1 MSINYTPEAEDYQEG
16 TEKRIIPDGTEVN
29 LRFTDA
35 KFITNDRGWKGLKLS
50 GIITDGEFANQFMD
64 EMVTLENPNNPATV
78 KYGRQTQAKL
88 CKALGLGGI
97 THESQLL
104 GLPVVA
110 VISDI
115 SSKNPDFPN
124 KIKAYKVHPHN
135 VQAQGAPVQQAPA
148 QAAPAQQYQ
157 APPQQAAPVQANPFG
172 GQPAPA
178 DNIPF

>member
-1 MSINYTPEAEDYQEG
+1 
-16 TEKRIIPDGTEVN
+16 
-29 LRFTDA
+29 
-35 KFITNDRGWKGLKLS
+35 
-50 GIITDGEFANQFMD
+50 MD
-64 EMVTLENPNNPATV
+64 EMVTLENPSNPTTV

-110 VISDI
+110 VIADI
-115 SSKNPDFPN
+115 SDKNPDFPN

-172 GQPAPA
+172 GQPAPE

>member
-16 TEKRIIPDGTEVN
+16 QEKRIIPDGTEVN

-35 KFITNDRGWKGLKLS
+35 KFITNDKGWKGLKLS
-50 GIITDGEFANQFMD
+50 GIITDGEYANQFMD
-64 EMVTLENPNNPATV
+64 EMITLENPSNPATV
-78 KYGRQTQAKL
+78 KYGRQTQAKI
-88 CKALGLGGI
+88 CKAFGLGGI

-110 VISDI
+110 VIADI
-115 SSKNPDFPN
+115 SAKNPDFPN

-157 APPQQAAPVQANPFG
+157 APPQQAFPANPFG
-172 GQPAPA
+172 GQPAPE
-178 DNIPF
+178 DKIPF